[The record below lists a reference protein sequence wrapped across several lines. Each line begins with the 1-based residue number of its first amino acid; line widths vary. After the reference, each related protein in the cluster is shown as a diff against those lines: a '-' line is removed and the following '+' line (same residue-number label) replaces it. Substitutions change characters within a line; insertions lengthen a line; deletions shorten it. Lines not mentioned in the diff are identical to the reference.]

1 MNISNIDEIRFEL
14 SSSSEI
20 AQPMSLA
27 VMMFAVALSLKLEHF
42 RFFKENP
49 KVYFTG
55 VISQIIFLPALTV
68 ILCYLTNPHPSVALG
83 MILISC
89 CPGGNV
95 SNLLSMFGKANTAL
109 SISLTATS
117 SLAAA
122 FITPL
127 SIIFWCGLYSPTQN
141 LLSEITF
148 DKLNFLFNTFLILAL
163 PLIIGVSLL
172 YLFPKFAKKI
182 YNSVSLISAICLLL
196 IIVFAFIEYFEVF
209 LQIGISIIVLII
221 VHNTLAFL
229 LGYISGLT
237 INASKASA
245 RSLTF
250 EIGIQNSGL
259 GIVILLTQLDGIG
272 GAGIVAGLWGIWH
285 IIAGLILVGFFR
297 WKDSYV

>member
-20 AQPMSLA
+20 ALTVSLA

-68 ILCYLTNPHPSVALG
+68 ILCYLTNPHASVALG

-95 SNLLSMFGKANTAL
+95 SNLLSMFGRANTAL

-163 PLIIGVSLL
+163 PLLIGVSLL

>member
-20 AQPMSLA
+20 ALSLSLA
-27 VMMFAVALSLKLEHF
+27 VMMFAVALSLKMEYF

-95 SNLLSMFGKANTAL
+95 SNLLSMFGRANTAL

-163 PLIIGVSLL
+163 PLLIGVSLL

>member
-20 AQPMSLA
+20 ALSLSLA

-42 RFFKENP
+42 RFFKENL

-95 SNLLSMFGKANTAL
+95 SNLLSMFGRANTAL

-163 PLIIGVSLL
+163 PLLIGVSLL

>member
-20 AQPMSLA
+20 ALSVSLA

-95 SNLLSMFGKANTAL
+95 SNLLSMFGRANTAL

-163 PLIIGVSLL
+163 PLLIGVSLL

>member
-20 AQPMSLA
+20 ALSVSLA

-95 SNLLSMFGKANTAL
+95 SNLLSMFGRANTAL

-148 DKLNFLFNTFLILAL
+148 DKLNFLFNTVLILAL

>member
-20 AQPMSLA
+20 ALSLSLA

-95 SNLLSMFGKANTAL
+95 SNLLSMFGRANTAL

-163 PLIIGVSLL
+163 PLLIGVSLL

>member
-1 MNISNIDEIRFEL
+1 L
-14 SSSSEI
+14 
-20 AQPMSLA
+20 SLA

-95 SNLLSMFGKANTAL
+95 SNLLSMFGRANTAL

-163 PLIIGVSLL
+163 PLLIGVSLL

>member
-20 AQPMSLA
+20 ALSVSLA

-95 SNLLSMFGKANTAL
+95 SNLLSMFGRANTAL

-117 SLAAA
+117 SFAAA

-163 PLIIGVSLL
+163 PLLIGVSLL

-285 IIAGLILVGFFR
+285 IIAGLILVCFFR

>member
-20 AQPMSLA
+20 ALSVSLA

-95 SNLLSMFGKANTAL
+95 SNLLSMFGRANTAL

-163 PLIIGVSLL
+163 PLLIGVSLL

-196 IIVFAFIEYFEVF
+196 IILFAFIEYFEVF

>member
-20 AQPMSLA
+20 ALSLSLA

-42 RFFKENP
+42 RFFKENL

>member
-20 AQPMSLA
+20 ALTVSLA

-95 SNLLSMFGKANTAL
+95 SNLLSMFGRANTAL

-163 PLIIGVSLL
+163 PLLIGVSLL

-272 GAGIVAGLWGIWH
+272 GASIVAGLWGIWH

>member
-1 MNISNIDEIRFEL
+1 MNISNIDKIRFEL

-20 AQPMSLA
+20 ALSLSLA

-163 PLIIGVSLL
+163 PLLIGVSLL

>member
-1 MNISNIDEIRFEL
+1 M
-14 SSSSEI
+14 
-20 AQPMSLA
+20 
-27 VMMFAVALSLKLEHF
+27 VG
-42 RFFKENP
+42 FKENP

-95 SNLLSMFGKANTAL
+95 SNLLSMFGRANTAL

-163 PLIIGVSLL
+163 PLLIGVSLL

>member
-20 AQPMSLA
+20 ALTVSLA

-95 SNLLSMFGKANTAL
+95 SNLLSMFGRANTAL

-127 SIIFWCGLYSPTQN
+127 SIIFWCGFYSPTQN

-163 PLIIGVSLL
+163 PLLIGVSLL

>member
-20 AQPMSLA
+20 ALSVSLA

-95 SNLLSMFGKANTAL
+95 SNLLSMFGRANTAL

-163 PLIIGVSLL
+163 PLLIGVSLL

-237 INASKASA
+237 INASKASV

>member
-20 AQPMSLA
+20 ALSVSLA

-95 SNLLSMFGKANTAL
+95 SNLLSMFGRANTAL

-163 PLIIGVSLL
+163 PLLIGVSLL

-182 YNSVSLISAICLLL
+182 YNSVSLISAICSLL

>member
-20 AQPMSLA
+20 ALSVSLA
-27 VMMFAVALSLKLEHF
+27 VMMFAVALSLKMEYF

-55 VISQIIFLPALTV
+55 VISQIIFLPTLTV

-95 SNLLSMFGKANTAL
+95 SNLLSMFGRANTAL

-163 PLIIGVSLL
+163 PLLIGVSLL

>member
-1 MNISNIDEIRFEL
+1 
-14 SSSSEI
+14 
-20 AQPMSLA
+20 
-27 VMMFAVALSLKLEHF
+27 MMFAVALSLKLEHF

>member
-20 AQPMSLA
+20 ALSVSLA

>member
-20 AQPMSLA
+20 ALSVSLA

-95 SNLLSMFGKANTAL
+95 SNLLSMFGRANTAL

-117 SLAAA
+117 SFAAA

-163 PLIIGVSLL
+163 PLLIGVSLL

>member
-14 SSSSEI
+14 SGSSEI
-20 AQPMSLA
+20 ALSVSLA

-95 SNLLSMFGKANTAL
+95 SNLLSMFGRANTAL

-163 PLIIGVSLL
+163 PLLIGVSLL

>member
-20 AQPMSLA
+20 ALSVSLA
-27 VMMFAVALSLKLEHF
+27 VMMFAVALSLKMEHF

-95 SNLLSMFGKANTAL
+95 SNLLSMFGRANTAL

-163 PLIIGVSLL
+163 PLLIGVSLL

-237 INASKASA
+237 INASKASV

>member
-20 AQPMSLA
+20 ALSVSLA

-95 SNLLSMFGKANTAL
+95 SNLLSMFGRANTAL

-117 SLAAA
+117 SLASA

-163 PLIIGVSLL
+163 PLLIGVSLL

>member
-20 AQPMSLA
+20 ALSVSLA

-95 SNLLSMFGKANTAL
+95 SNLLSMFGRANTAL

>member
-20 AQPMSLA
+20 ALSVSLA
-27 VMMFAVALSLKLEHF
+27 VMMFAVALSLKMEYF

-95 SNLLSMFGKANTAL
+95 SNLLSMFGRANTAL

-163 PLIIGVSLL
+163 PLLIGVSLL

>member
-20 AQPMSLA
+20 ALTVSLA

-95 SNLLSMFGKANTAL
+95 SNLLSMFGRANTAL

-163 PLIIGVSLL
+163 PLLIGVSLL